1 MSIGQIS
8 TANTFQQWLIATQ
21 ALITTANLLTDGNGQ
36 TFVANTILEV
46 SGTGST
52 LNVRTSAGIN
62 TLYAN
67 TATVSGNTT
76 LNNVVVTY
84 GNFSTANVTLLTGA
98 ANTALYANI
107 TTSQITATSAG
118 IYANGAFAKANA
130 PSYTANSAAI
140 YANGAFTAANAASD
154 QSVAFAIALG

>member
-1 MSIGQIS
+1 MSINQIS

-36 TFVANTILEV
+36 TFIANTILEV
-46 SGTGST
+46 SGTGAT

-62 TLYAN
+62 VLYAN
-67 TATVSGNTT
+67 TLTVSGNTT
-76 LNNVVVTY
+76 LANATITY
-84 GNFSTANVTLLTGA
+84 GNFTTANVITLTGS
-98 ANTALYANI
+98 ANTAVYANI
-107 TTSQITATSAG
+107 TTAQAAATSAG
-118 IYANGAFAKANA
+118 SYANSAFLKANT

-140 YANGAFTAANAASD
+140 YANGAFTAANSATD

>member
-1 MSIGQIS
+1 MSINQIS

-62 TLYAN
+62 VLYAN
-67 TATVSGNTT
+67 TLVVSGNST
-76 LNNVVVTY
+76 LANATVTY
-84 GNFSTANVTLLTGA
+84 GNFTTANVITLVGS
-98 ANTALYANI
+98 ANTAVYANI
-107 TTSQITATSAG
+107 STAQAAATSAG
-118 IYANGAFAKANA
+118 VYANSSFLRANT
-130 PSYTANSAAI
+130 PNHVANSAAI
-140 YANGAFTAANAASD
+140 YANGAFTAANNATD

>member
-52 LNVRTSAGIN
+52 LNVRTAAGIN

-67 TATVSGNTT
+67 TVTVSSNTT
-76 LNNVVVTY
+76 LANAIVTY
-84 GNFSTANVTLLTGA
+84 GNFTTANVISLVGQ
-98 ANTALYANI
+98 ANTAIYANI
-107 TTSQITATSAG
+107 TTSQTTATSAG
-118 IYANGAFAKANA
+118 IYANGAFTKANA
-130 PSYTANSAAI
+130 PSYVANSAAI
-140 YANGAFTAANAASD
+140 YANGAFTAANNASD